1 MERQLLRLYP
11 QLSVDILQVPHHGS
25 KTSSSQAFIRQLSPE
40 IALVSAGYLNRWYMP
55 VAAVRQRYH
64 DENIQLLNSAEL
76 GQVIITFDESGISRQ
91 TYVQDLRPFWFSH

>member
-1 MERQLLRLYP
+1 
-11 QLSVDILQVPHHGS
+11 
-25 KTSSSQAFIRQLSPE
+25 
-40 IALVSAGYLNRWYMP
+40 MP
-55 VAAVRQRYH
+55 VAAVRRRYH